1 MCLHGEIFPSKS
13 LNNFPYEHF
22 SRLNTYLTPFQYL
35 TDSSNMLDDMLR
47 FSNLCFE
54 IVEQVKSKTNLNEK
68 IDRAKKHFNN
78 SEYG

>member
-1 MCLHGEIFPSKS
+1 
-13 LNNFPYEHF
+13 
-22 SRLNTYLTPFQYL
+22 
-35 TDSSNMLDDMLR
+35 MLDDMLR

-68 IDRAKKHFNN
+68 IDRAKKHLNN